1 MSPFALAAD
10 AIVLIHLIYV
20 SFTVGGT
27 VLILVGALLKWRWI
41 RRRTFRFMHLGA
53 VLVVAAES
61 LLGIWCPL
69 TVWEWQLRARA
80 GQRIE
85 TDISFVGR
93 LIRSIIFVE
102 LPDWG
107 FTLLYAGFGVF
118 VILVLVFIRP
128 EHRKPYK
135 DFTDNG
141 ELPS

>member
-10 AIVLIHLIYV
+10 AIALIHLLYV

-27 VLILVGALLKWRWI
+27 VLILVGTLLKWPWI
-41 RRRTFRFMHLGA
+41 RRRTFRFIHLGA

-80 GQRIE
+80 GQLIE
-85 TDISFVGR
+85 TDVSFVGR

-128 EHRKPYK
+128 EQRKPNK
-135 DFTDNG
+135 GSTDNG
-141 ELPS
+141 ESPS